1 MSKILI
7 TGSDGMLGTDL
18 IKHCHDLGYETLALN
33 RKKLDITDRAS
44 TKDLIESYKPT
55 FVIHTAALTNVDFC
69 EQNDQV
75 AFQVNGCGTENIAYY
90 SNKVNATVVYIS
102 SCGLFGDEIRAYS
115 EHDNVQ
121 LKTKYAKSKYMGEQK
136 AIQWCDRYFVVRPG
150 WLFGG
155 NINHKK
161 NFVYNRYLESLN
173 NSSISSAVD
182 KFGCPTYTKHL
193 STKITDLLNTDY
205 YGTYHITNQGFCS
218 RYDYVKTIIDN
229 MGIKT
234 EVKQVD
240 SKYFIRNAPVPDSEI
255 LNNNNL
261 SSKSLGLLPSWESAL
276 EEYIRLLKSQI

>member
-33 RKKLDITDRAS
+33 RKKLDVTDRTA
-44 TKDLIESYKPT
+44 TKDLIETYKPN
-55 FVIHTAALTNVDFC
+55 FVIHTAALTNVDLC
-69 EQNDQV
+69 EQNEQT
-75 AFQVNGCGTENIAYY
+75 AFQVNGYGTENIAYY

-115 EHDNVQ
+115 EYDDVE

-136 AIQWCDRYFVVRPG
+136 TIQWCDRHFIVRPG

-161 NFVYNRYLESLN
+161 NFVYNRYLEALN

-193 STKITDLLNTDY
+193 SNKITDLLNTDY
-205 YGTYHITNQGFCS
+205 YGTYHVTNQGSCS
-218 RYDYVKTIIDN
+218 RYDYVTAIIN
-229 MGIKT
+229 KMGLKT
-234 EVKQVD
+234 EVNQVD
-240 SKYFIRNAPVPDSEI
+240 SKHFIRNAPVPDSEI
-255 LNNNNL
+255 LDNNNL
-261 SSKSLGLLPSWESAL
+261 SNKSLGPLPSWESAL
-276 EEYIRLLKSQI
+276 EEYIQLLKSQI